1 MIASV
6 VFVAALMTILI
17 EAPTTEW
24 FGLAETDVRS

>member
-24 FGLAETDVRS
+24 LGLERFLD